1 MTRAELKQVAKEQ
14 ISGKIWLIFAMTLIV
29 AIMGFACGLIPF
41 IGAIGAI
48 IVSSAFVIS
57 FCTIYL
63 KLANYEEISV
73 NNIFDGFKI
82 TGKAIWLNIMI
93 AVFTFLW
100 SLLFVIPGIIKA
112 YSYSMSYFILAEH
125 PEYTAQESLEKSK
138 EIMNGHKMDLFV
150 LQLSFIL
157 WDILVGITFG
167 IAAIYVIPY
176 KSATIAN
183 FYNSIK
189 DEGEKINIEG

>member
-29 AIMGFACGLIPF
+29 ALMGFACGLIPF
-41 IGAIGAI
+41 IGAIGTI
-48 IVSSAFVIS
+48 IVSSAFAIS
-57 FCTIYL
+57 FCMIYL

-125 PEYTAQESLEKSK
+125 PEYTAHEALEKSK
-138 EIMNGHKMDLFV
+138 QIMNGHKMDLFV

-189 DEGEKINIEG
+189 DEEEKINIEG